1 MNEDDDREKPTFEGQ
16 TVFNGDFDEEDADV
30 E

>member
-1 MNEDDDREKPTFEGQ
+1 MGDDREKPTFEGQ
-16 TVFNGDFDEEDADV
+16 TVFNGDFNEDDADA